1 MAPFVVAIA
10 PLALCGVL
18 IVQNWSENYGNRQS
32 KLVQS
37 CMDGLKVIIQVRIR
51 LLYPKKVLLRAQMH
65 SDIILNS
72 FDTFFLYQKL
82 LL

>member
-37 CMDGLKVIIQVRIR
+37 CMDGLRVIIQVSKDQAFVSQDTLTTLKCI
-51 LLYPKKVLLRAQMH
+51 LL
-65 SDIILNS
+65 
-72 FDTFFLYQKL
+72 
-82 LL
+82 